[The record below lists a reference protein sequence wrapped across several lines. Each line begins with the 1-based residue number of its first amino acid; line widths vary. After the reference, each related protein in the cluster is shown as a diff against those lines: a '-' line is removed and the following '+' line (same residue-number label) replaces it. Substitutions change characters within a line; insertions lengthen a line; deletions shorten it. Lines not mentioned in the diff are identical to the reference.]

1 MSKDILTHLSLFS
14 GIGGIDIAAEDAGF
28 VTVGQCEMDKYATK
42 VLIEHWPDVPKW
54 RDIRELTAK
63 SFYEKTGMRTVD
75 LISGG
80 FPCQP
85 FSVAGKQAG
94 KKDERYLWPEML
106 RVIRELA
113 PRWVVGENVPG
124 ILRIAADDIC
134 KSLERENYDIGIFDY
149 EAASVGALHRR
160 ERIFFVANSR
170 SASSDTLC
178 GLRKI
183 QSENREQRQ
192 TSEFRQSSE
201 IPADVADSNKR
212 TGRSGDESVTGKTEQ
227 LELGSN
233 GSDQRGVMADTGQQ
247 SARSAVIGFS
257 DRQKDCGETRIGSK
271 ERNGFADSGQ
281 DVSDSD
287 LQRCEEQRLTIADE
301 TQPISELRCEIIS
314 HPDNGSGIMRRNGEL
329 STITEAQR
337 TGSDIRRGTPEY
349 VTRKWWSVE
358 PNVGRVAHGIPHRV
372 DRLKCLGNAVVPQQI
387 YPILMAIAAIE
398 KGEQL
403 C

>member
-1 MSKDILTHLSLFS
+1 MSKNILTHLSLFS
-14 GIGGIDIAAEDAGF
+14 GIGGIDIAAEHAGF

-42 VLIEHWPDVPKW
+42 VLIEHWPNVPRW
-54 RDIRELTAK
+54 RDIRDLTAE
-63 SFYEKTGMRTVD
+63 SFFKKTGMRTVD

-106 RVIRELA
+106 RVIRELT
-113 PRWVVGENVPG
+113 PRWVVAENVPG

-149 EAASVGALHRR
+149 EAASVGAPHRR

-183 QSENREQRQ
+183 QSENCEQRQ

-201 IPADVADSNKR
+201 IPADVADTNQR
-212 TGRSGDESVTGKTEQ
+212 TGRSGDESITGKTKQ
-227 LELGSN
+227 LEFGSN
-233 GSDQRGVMADTGQQ
+233 GSGERGVMADTGQQ
-247 SARSAVIGFS
+247 SARCAVIGFGS
-257 DRQKDCGETRIGSK
+257 GQQNCGETRIGAEEGNRFTDCGS
-271 ERNGFADSGQ
+271 
-281 DVSDSD
+281 DVSNTN

-301 TQPISELRCEIIS
+301 TQPISELRGETIS
-314 HPDNGSGIMRRNGEL
+314 HPDNGSGTMRRDGEL
-329 STITEAQR
+329 STITETQR
-337 TGSDIRRGTPEY
+337 AGSYYGGGAPEY
-349 VTRKWWSVE
+349 VAREWWSVE
-358 PNVGRVAHGIPHRV
+358 PKLGRVAHGIPHRV

-403 C
+403 

>member
-1 MSKDILTHLSLFS
+1 MSKNMLTHLSLFS
-14 GIGGIDIAAEDAGF
+14 GIGGIDLAAEDAGF

-42 VLIEHWPDVPKW
+42 VLTKHWPDVPRW
-54 RDIRELTAK
+54 RDIRDLTAK
-63 SFYEKTGMRTVD
+63 NFYEKTGLRTVD

-124 ILRIAADDIC
+124 ILRIAADDVC

-149 EAASVGALHRR
+149 EAAAVGALHRR

-233 GSDQRGVMADTGQQ
+233 GSGQRGAMANAGENVADPQ
-247 SARSAVIGFS
+247 SERCTYGDDSANEREADREVDAFANASILCGEQTFS
-257 DRQKDCGETRIGSK
+257 DTSGEQREWCGTFEQQAGHT
-271 ERNGFADSGQ
+271 EFADG
-281 DVSDSD
+281 
-287 LQRCEEQRLTIADE
+287 
-301 TQPISELRCEIIS
+301 
-314 HPDNGSGIMRRNGEL
+314 N
-329 STITEAQR
+329 
-337 TGSDIRRGTPEY
+337 
-349 VTRKWWSVE
+349 WWSVE

-398 KGEQL
+398 KGEHL